1 MVVRMLVPVRMVMLV
16 RMRVVMCVFVLME
29 MLLSQFLHIH
39 HRLSILC
46 ILQDFAPPRKPPR
59 GMKFQTR
66 LENWDPLR
74 G

>member
-1 MVVRMLVPVRMVMLV
+1 MVVRVLVRVRMVMLV
-16 RMRVVMCVFVLME
+16 RMRVIMRVFMF
-29 MLLSQFLHIH
+29 MKTLLFLHIH

-66 LENWDPLR
+66 LGNRNPLR

>member
-1 MVVRMLVPVRMVMLV
+1 MMVRVLVAIRMVMLV
-16 RMRVVMCVFVLME
+16 RMRMVMRVFVLIE
-29 MLLSQFLHIH
+29 MLLLQFLHIH
-39 HRLSILC
+39 HRLSIFC